1 MVPYKKL
8 YHNSVEGL
16 IHDKKHIDVMTYALS
31 AYVLCILGLHDQK
44 KDGTPDMMVYIHAT
58 KKGFG
63 MIGHI
68 DFSIDH
74 KVYSYGNYDYR
85 SFQMMEAIGDG
96 VMFIFDEAFYL
107 PFCIEHEKNTIFAFG
122 L

>member
-68 DFSIDH
+68 DFS
-74 KVYSYGNYDYR
+74 NYH

-96 VMFIFDEAFYL
+96 VMFIFDEALYL